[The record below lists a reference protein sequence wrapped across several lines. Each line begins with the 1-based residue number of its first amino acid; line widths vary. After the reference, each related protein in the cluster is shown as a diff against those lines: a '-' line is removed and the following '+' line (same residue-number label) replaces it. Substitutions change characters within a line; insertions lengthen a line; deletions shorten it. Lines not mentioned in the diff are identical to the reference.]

1 MKRLQRKEYLDKLLA
16 LRKKQ
21 IIKVITGVRRCGKST
36 LLEIMQDELRSMGVQ
51 EKQIIAINFED
62 YENKELRN
70 PDILYSHIVSR
81 LSNSGTTYI
90 FLDEIQH
97 VNNFADVVNAIFIKP
112 NVDLYITG
120 SNAFMLSSE
129 IATLLSGRYL
139 EINLLPLSY
148 SEYIESSGN
157 ENDLNRKYINY
168 ITNSSFP
175 YTTEIQDNPTIVND
189 YLQGIYNTIILKD
202 VMQRRSFRDV
212 MMLESIVAF
221 VMDNIGNTLSS
232 KKIADT
238 MTSSGR
244 KIDVKTVEKYLSAL
258 QESFIIYK
266 AGRYNIKG
274 RQLLK
279 TMEKYYLVD
288 VALRQVILGRQGV
301 DLGHLLENI
310 VYLELLRRN
319 QHVFIGKSDNLKIDF
334 VTINGQDIS
343 YYQVAATVRD
353 ENTLRRELTPLQNIR
368 DNHPKWLLTL
378 DDDPDINLQ
387 GIRKVNVLQWLLHK
401 NKPT

>member
-319 QHVFIGKSDNLKIDF
+319 QHVFIGKSDNLEIDF

>member
-1 MKRLQRKEYLDKLLA
+1 
-16 LRKKQ
+16 
-21 IIKVITGVRRCGKST
+21 
-36 LLEIMQDELRSMGVQ
+36 MGVQ

-148 SEYIESSGN
+148 SEYIESCGN

-319 QHVFIGKSDNLKIDF
+319 QHVFIGKSDNLEIDF

>member
-1 MKRLQRKEYLDKLLA
+1 
-16 LRKKQ
+16 
-21 IIKVITGVRRCGKST
+21 
-36 LLEIMQDELRSMGVQ
+36 MGVQ

-319 QHVFIGKSDNLKIDF
+319 QHVFIGKSDNLEIDF

>member
-1 MKRLQRKEYLDKLLA
+1 
-16 LRKKQ
+16 
-21 IIKVITGVRRCGKST
+21 
-36 LLEIMQDELRSMGVQ
+36 MGVQ

-279 TMEKYYLVD
+279 TMKKYYLVD

-319 QHVFIGKSDNLKIDF
+319 QHVFIGKSDNLEIDF

>member
-279 TMEKYYLVD
+279 TMKKYYLVD

-319 QHVFIGKSDNLKIDF
+319 QHVFIGKSDNLEIDF

>member
-1 MKRLQRKEYLDKLLA
+1 
-16 LRKKQ
+16 
-21 IIKVITGVRRCGKST
+21 
-36 LLEIMQDELRSMGVQ
+36 MGVQ

-279 TMEKYYLVD
+279 TMKKYYLVD

-319 QHVFIGKSDNLKIDF
+319 QHVFIGKSDNLEIDF

-387 GIRKVNVLQWLLHK
+387 GIRNVNVLQWLLHK